1 MEKNTRKNIQ
11 INELVM
17 AINKYTKVEPK
28 NCFELQNAWSDLYVL
43 VEPDMNKLVNSVTY
57 KYTRTHNIDPSQ
69 FEEAMHTAFM
79 KAVENFDPSKGE
91 FLARMNHI
99 AMNLFKNVVR
109 DSQADIRK
117 AMTGSLSLNTTLSE
131 DEDEVVTFQDQ
142 LVDTK
147 MNVEKAVEEREV
159 TIFDVL
165 NEYKNR
171 NNRTKKEAELIEIYL
186 TYSDEN
192 QRREALMDYMGEGAK
207 WVNVR
212 KAVSRANQNF
222 RKVLQEAGKM

>member
-1 MEKNTRKNIQ
+1 MEKNLNKNIQ

-17 AINKYTKVEPK
+17 AINKYTKEEPK
-28 NCFELQNAWSDLYVL
+28 NCFELQNAWSDLYML
-43 VEPDMNKLVNSVTY
+43 VESDMDKLVKNITY
-57 KYTRTHNIDPSQ
+57 KYTRTQNIDAVQ

-99 AMNLFKNVVR
+99 AMNMFKNVIR
-109 DSQADIRK
+109 DSQADVRK

-131 DEDEVVTFQDQ
+131 NEDEVTTFQDQ
-142 LVDTK
+142 LVDTR
-147 MNVEKAVEEREV
+147 MNVERIIEEREV
-159 TIFDVL
+159 TVFDVL
-165 NEYKNR
+165 NEYKSR
-171 NNRTKKEAELIEIYL
+171 NAKTKKEAELIEIYL
-186 TYSDEN
+186 TYNDDKA
-192 QRREALMDYMGEGAK
+192 RKEALMDYMGEGAK

-222 RKVLQEAGKM
+222 RKALQEAGKM